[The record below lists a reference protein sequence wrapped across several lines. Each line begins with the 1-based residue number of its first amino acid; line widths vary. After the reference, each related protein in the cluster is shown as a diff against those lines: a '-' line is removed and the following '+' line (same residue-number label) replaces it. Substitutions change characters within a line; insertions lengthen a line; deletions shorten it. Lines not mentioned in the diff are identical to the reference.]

1 VELAVLSVLGVLV
14 VVLGVLPGPLLAVTA
29 DAAALI
35 TRGGS

>member
-1 VELAVLSVLGVLV
+1 
-14 VVLGVLPGPLLAVTA
+14 VLGVLPGPLLAVTA